1 MGHYAVSAVRY
12 EAAGVMIRQVLL
24 HELAAGGMGPPL
36 EIGRD
41 QLIGAVERGR
51 VVAVPSGASEPSPIR
66 LIQIRGRSYLRCDDL
81 YEPSDDLTGLPSF

>member
-12 EAAGVMIRQVLL
+12 EASGVIIRQVLL
-24 HELAAGGMGPPL
+24 HELAAGGMGPPV

-51 VVAVPSGASEPSPIR
+51 VVAVPSGKSEPFPIR
-66 LIQIRGRSYLRCDDL
+66 LIQIRGRRYLRCDEFCD
-81 YEPSDDLTGLPSF
+81 PSDDLTGLPSF